1 MSVERTETGVPI
13 ATSPDQPVGCC
24 GGKFSLVKKILF
36 GLLLLVAVFLAVV
49 AIQPTEFTVERT
61 TTISAPPSAVFQQ
74 VNDFHHWD
82 AWSPWL
88 DLDPQAKISFEG
100 PSSGEGAIYRWSGNA
115 DVGEGSMTILESR
128 PDELIRIKLEFI
140 RPFAGAN
147 TVEFTFKP
155 EGDQTSVAWSM
166 FGNKNFVSKAICMF
180 VSMDDMIGG
189 KFDEGLARLKK
200 VVEEGDK

>member
-1 MSVERTETGVPI
+1 MSVERSETSVPI
-13 ATSPDQPVGCC
+13 AASSDKPAACC
-24 GGKFSLVKKILF
+24 GGKFSVVKRILL
-36 GLLLLVAVFLAVV
+36 GVLLLVAVFLAVV
-49 AIQPTEFTVERT
+49 AMQPAEFTVERT
-61 TTISAPPSAVFQQ
+61 TTISASPAAVFEQ

-88 DLDPQAKISFEG
+88 DLDPQARISIDG

-155 EGDQTSVAWSM
+155 EGEQTSVTWSM

-200 VVEEGDK
+200 VVEGARN

>member
-1 MSVERTETGVPI
+1 MSVERTETG
-13 ATSPDQPVGCC
+13 ATSAAAPDKPAACC
-24 GGKFSLVKKILF
+24 GGKFSLVKKILL

-49 AIQPTEFTVERT
+49 AMQPAEFTVERT
-61 TTISAPPSAVFQQ
+61 ATMSASPAVVFEQ

-128 PDELIRIKLEFI
+128 PDELIRIKLEFV

-147 TVEFTFKP
+147 TVEFSFKP
-155 EGDQTSVAWSM
+155 EGDQTSVTWSM
-166 FGNKNFVSKAICMF
+166 FGNKNFVSKAIGMF

-200 VVEEGDK
+200 VVEGDEK

>member
-1 MSVERTETGVPI
+1 MSVQRTETGVPI
-13 ATSPDQPVGCC
+13 TTSPDKPAACC
-24 GGKFSLVKKILF
+24 GGKFSVVKKILLC
-36 GLLLLVAVFLAVV
+36 LLLLVAVFLAAV
-49 AIQPTEFTVERT
+49 AMQPAEFTVERT
-61 TTISAPPSAVFQQ
+61 AAMSASPAAVFEQ
-74 VNDFHHWD
+74 VNDFHHWA

-88 DLDPQAKISFEG
+88 DLDPQAKISFDG
-100 PSSGEGAIYRWSGNA
+100 PSSGEGAIYHWSGNA
-115 DVGEGSMTILESR
+115 DVGEGGMTILESR
-128 PDELIRIKLEFI
+128 PEELIRIKLEFI

-155 EGDQTSVAWSM
+155 EGDQTSVTWSM

-200 VVEEGDK
+200 VVEGPEN